1 MSTRRL
7 PVAILGAGGYIGQH
21 FVRLLADHPDFEIR
35 SLAGG
40 PHSASHRLSE
50 LWQISA
56 EPPEAFAEMR
66 IGRTDPARL
75 LKDGVAVVFSALPS
89 GTAGPIESDLARR
102 GLHVFTNA
110 ADHRMDPDVPL
121 LIPEV
126 NAPHLTALP
135 RRHPGLLVANAN
147 CTTTGLVLAL
157 APILPLTRPAWVSL
171 ASYQALSG
179 AGLPGVASLHVAD
192 NVVPYIPQEEEKVAS
207 ESRRILG
214 HAVAG
219 RVRDRPI
226 PFLAQC
232 VRVPVRDGH
241 LEAITLK
248 ARARP
253 TREALLEAFERFDPI
268 RRFDLPSAPRPP
280 LQIRKEPDRPQPILD
295 RWAGTPERARGMAVV
310 VGRVRWDPPYLRFFS
325 LSHNA
330 VRGGAGGSVL
340 NAELALRK
348 GLLGN
353 AGPEAPKGTR
363 PPRARRLGGG
373 IRAPAI
379 SR

>member
-1 MSTRRL
+1 MTPGRI
-7 PVAILGAGGYIGQH
+7 PVAVLGAAGYIGQH

-35 SLAGG
+35 SLSGG
-40 PHSASHRLSE
+40 PRSAAHRLAD

-56 EPPEAFAEMR
+56 EPPESVADRR

-75 LKDGVAVVFSALPS
+75 VPDGVEVVFSALPS
-89 GTAGPIESDLARR
+89 GTAGPLEADLARR

-110 ADHRMDPDVPL
+110 ADHRMDPEVPL
-121 LIPEV
+121 LVPEV
-126 NAPHLTALP
+126 NAPHLTALT
-135 RRHPGLLVANAN
+135 RRRPGLLVANAN

-157 APILPLTRPAWVSL
+157 APILGVTRPAWVSV

-179 AGLPGVASLHVAD
+179 AGLPGVASLHATD
-192 NVVPYIPQEEEKVAS
+192 NVVPFIPQEEEKVAA

-214 HAVAG
+214 RVADG
-219 RVRDRPI
+219 RVRDRAL

-248 ARARP
+248 ARGRP
-253 TREALLEAFERFDPI
+253 SREEIVEAFQRFDPLGD
-268 RRFDLPSAPRPP
+268 RELPSAPRPP
-280 LQIRKEPDRPQPILD
+280 VLLRTEPDRPQPVLD
-295 RWAGTPERARGMAVV
+295 RWAGRPERARGMAVV
-310 VGRVRWDPPYLRFFS
+310 VGRLRWEPPYLRFFG

-340 NAELALRK
+340 NAELALRL
-348 GLLGN
+348 GLL
-353 AGPEAPKGTR
+353 
-363 PPRARRLGGG
+363 
-373 IRAPAI
+373 
-379 SR
+379 S